1 MQLSYCSLKGM
12 LLSWEIL
19 HAFLLS
25 AEFLAQLHE
34 VQRAIVVTTIVGFPI
49 LGGRGQ
55 NLVHIQKI
63 GFLR

>member
-1 MQLSYCSLKGM
+1 M

-34 VQRAIVVTTIVGFPI
+34 VQRAIVVTTIVGIPI

>member
-1 MQLSYCSLKGM
+1 M

-34 VQRAIVVTTIVGFPI
+34 VQRAIVVTTIVGIPI
-49 LGGRGQ
+49 LFWGEG
-55 NLVHIQKI
+55 
-63 GFLR
+63 